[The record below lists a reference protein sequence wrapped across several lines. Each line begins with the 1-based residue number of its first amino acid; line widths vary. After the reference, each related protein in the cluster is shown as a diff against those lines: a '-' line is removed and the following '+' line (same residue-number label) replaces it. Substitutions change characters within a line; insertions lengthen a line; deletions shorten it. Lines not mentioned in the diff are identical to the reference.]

1 MFSKKTIG
9 VDVFD
14 DLLQKRETSYNKQ
27 SYFLNAGPNLLALI
41 NLTLTPI
48 FCAPGAAA
56 TVVRLADRNL
66 IDWEKEKLH

>member
-1 MFSKKTIG
+1 MFLTIFFKNVKHG
-9 VDVFD
+9 
-14 DLLQKRETSYNKQ
+14 TNKQ

-66 IDWEKEKLH
+66 IDW